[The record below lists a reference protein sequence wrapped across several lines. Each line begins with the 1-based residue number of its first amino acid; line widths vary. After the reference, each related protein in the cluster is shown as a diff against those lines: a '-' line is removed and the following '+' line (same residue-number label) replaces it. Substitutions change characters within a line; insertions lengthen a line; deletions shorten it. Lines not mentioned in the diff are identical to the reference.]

1 MTISDAAV
9 EAACQ
14 QYIDR
19 ARDDWPNAPIAVQNS
34 QRMLMRLAL
43 QAALEVMRNDGSLVE
58 WISRDVTDEDR
69 AWATAEAKRL
79 EKENGGGP

>member
-1 MTISDAAV
+1 MKISDAAV
-9 EAACQ
+9 EAACEKYSVYSIPRWENQ
-14 QYIDR
+14 SEGQK
-19 ARDDWPNAPIAVQNS
+19 ALS
-34 QRMLMRLAL
+34 KSLMRSAL